1 MSDNTKV
8 NQNISNEH
16 QPSSVQMN
24 THFYLIFRDK
34 ESLFFN
40 QFSVPLFDYFR

>member
-1 MSDNTKV
+1 MPDNTKV

-24 THFYLIFRDK
+24 THFY
-34 ESLFFN
+34 
-40 QFSVPLFDYFR
+40 